1 MGSLSMAFLFVVGAK
16 TRGRTDKWLPLRGSY
31 DNRNHR
37 FERTTAGKMEIR
49 VLGCYGS
56 QLPGFNTTSFLLN
69 GRVLVDAGTV
79 TSVLTMEE
87 QMQIDHILITHAHL
101 DHVRDV
107 MFLADNVNIL
117 SRRKTPVAVMSTPGI
132 LQAIKDHLFNGVIW
146 PDFLRIPSVEKPVMV
161 FEPLELEVR
170 YPLGDFFVTAV
181 GVSHSVETVGYIIEF
196 EGGTVVF
203 AGDTGP
209 TERLWEMARS
219 RRDLRAVFIETS
231 FHDRWRDL
239 AALSGHLTPSC
250 LDAELKKLGDHAPD
264 IYLFHMKP
272 LDDLGLIKESVGR
285 IRNRNIKI
293 LEDGEVITIDP

>member
-1 MGSLSMAFLFVVGAK
+1 
-16 TRGRTDKWLPLRGSY
+16 
-31 DNRNHR
+31 
-37 FERTTAGKMEIR
+37 

-87 QMQIDHILITHAHL
+87 QMKIDHILITHAHL

-107 MFLADNVNIL
+107 MFLADNINII
-117 SRRKTPVAVMSTPGI
+117 SQRKTPVTVMSTPGI
-132 LQAIKDHLFNGVIW
+132 LRAIKEHLFNGVIW
-146 PDFLRIPSVEKPVMV
+146 PDFSRIPSVEKPVMA
-161 FEPLELEVR
+161 FEPLDVEVR
-170 YPLGDFFVTAV
+170 YPLGDFFITAV
-181 GVSHSVETVGYIIEF
+181 EVSHSVETVGYIIEF

-203 AGDTGP
+203 VGATGP

-219 RRDLRAVFIETS
+219 RKNLRAIFIETS
-231 FHDRWRDL
+231 FHDRLKDM

-250 LDAELKKLGDHAPD
+250 LDAELKKLRDHAPD

-272 LDDLGLIKESVGR
+272 LDDLGRIKESVGR